1 LLVEFRD
8 DASFV
13 RTWIECMFSLQEANS
28 RDNSRVLAR
37 MGVRGDLKM
46 RFRVCRC
53 LFVSTMV
60 LLVAALLQLHAEPAK
75 DSSSEGSIRPVL
87 ANTCIVTERVRR
99 LVEFYEPIL
108 QQKAK
113 WSGDDYAEF
122 ATGSEVLSIFSS
134 SAQEKY
140 IPASAE
146 GAKNRSLILE
156 FKVTD
161 VDAEYRRLKG
171 LVKTWVKP
179 PTTQP
184 WGTRSIYF
192 RDPDG
197 NLVDF
202 FSLVSP
208 S

>member
-1 LLVEFRD
+1 
-8 DASFV
+8 
-13 RTWIECMFSLQEANS
+13 M
-28 RDNSRVLAR
+28 
-37 MGVRGDLKM
+37 RGDLKM
-46 RFRVCRC
+46 RIGVRRY
-53 LFVSTMV
+53 LIVSAEF
-60 LLVAALLQLHAEPAK
+60 LLVAALLQLHVQPTRGN
-75 DSSSEGSIRPVL
+75 SSEYGIRPVL
-87 ANTCIVTERVRR
+87 VNTCVVTESVRR

-122 ATGSEVLSIFSS
+122 ATGVGVLAIFSS

-140 IPASAE
+140 IPGSAE

-156 FKVTD
+156 FKVAD
-161 VDAEYRRLKG
+161 VDAEYRRLKDI
-171 LVKTWVKP
+171 VKTWVKL

-202 FSLVSP
+202 YSPVSP